1 MRTTIYLRKSS
12 QFHLTV
18 KRKVR
23 NNTHTMPVSKN
34 YFNFTLHLPSN
45 KKAWCIISLGV
56 IVVCLTVWLILYLR
70 SQASIASP
78 ITATSL
84 KSNYQEQLTTV
95 QARNTDK
102 ALLANKFIILD
113 VRSTEEY
120 QKSHIQGALS
130 APVQAL
136 NQNIYDPN
144 LQIVIYSPHPD
155 EIAAATNALKAK
167 NIKSILQLTDS
178 LDNLKKAGYT
188 ITDD

>member
-1 MRTTIYLRKSS
+1 
-12 QFHLTV
+12 
-18 KRKVR
+18 
-23 NNTHTMPVSKN
+23 MPVSKN